1 MSQENP
7 DLQIL
12 GSLLQIEQDV
22 RQADSVNAVEF
33 IAVNDTWRI
42 FPYRQACLW
51 RPDLA
56 GKPRLKLV
64 SGLSDISEDSP
75 FRQWLNDALAH
86 VYQTPHTAAEATGSA
101 QLLTLDMLP
110 AQLHDGW
117 QEWMSGQVV
126 LQPLTAPDGTL
137 VGGLWL
143 ALDHQAGEAEMA
155 LLARL
160 GVVYGHGL
168 WAWRAP
174 APLWQRAAAKFK
186 TRYRLASLLLL
197 AILCIPLRLTA
208 LAPAEIIGKDAKIIA
223 APADGVVAQ
232 FFVEPNQAVKN
243 STPLFTLDDT
253 SARNRNQLANKAR
266 AVAEADYLRA
276 TQKSFSD
283 VASKSELASL
293 KAKVEEKSAEQQYTS
308 ELMQRI
314 QVAAPEN
321 GIVVFSDPNDW
332 LGRPVQTGERIML
345 LANPAKVQIALHL
358 AVDDALAL
366 APDASVKLYL
376 NVNPLS
382 TLEGHVVQAS
392 YEPAAGADGVVAYQL
407 KADLEA
413 GQEVPRIGLKGT
425 AKIYGAWAPLI
436 YHIVR
441 KPLAAAR
448 RSLGI

>member
-7 DLQIL
+7 DLHII
-12 GSLLQIEQDV
+12 GSLLQIEQDI

-64 SGLSDISEDSP
+64 SGLSDVSEDSP
-75 FRQWLNDALAH
+75 FRQWLNSALAH
-86 VYQTPHTAAEATGSA
+86 LYQSVDKTSPQTVRA
-101 QLLTLDMLP
+101 LTMAMLP
-110 AQLHDGW
+110 EDLHAGW
-117 QEWMSGQVV
+117 QEWMSGQVI
-126 LQPLTAPDGTL
+126 LLPLSSPQGGL

-143 ALDHQAGEAEMA
+143 AIDNEPSEAELA
-155 LLARL
+155 LLQRL
-160 GVVYGHGL
+160 GTAYGQAM

-174 APLWQRAAAKFK
+174 TPVWQRALAQVS
-186 TRYRLASLLLL
+186 RRQRLLLVLLL
-197 AILCIPLRLTA
+197 AISCIPLRLTA
-208 LAPAEIIGKDAKIIA
+208 LAPFDVIGKNAKLIA

-232 FFVEPNQAVKN
+232 FFVAPNQAVN
-243 STPLFTLDDT
+243 AATPLFALDDT
-253 SARNRNQLANKAR
+253 SARNRNQVANKAL
-266 AVAEADYLRA
+266 AVAQADYLRA

-283 VASKSELASL
+283 MASKSELASL
-293 KAKVEEKSAEQQYTS
+293 KAKLEEKNAELQYTH
-308 ELMQRI
+308 EMVERI
-314 QVAAPEN
+314 QVNSPDA

-332 LGRPVQTGERIML
+332 LGRPVQTGERIMS
-345 LANPAKVQIALHL
+345 LANPAQVQIAVHL

-366 APDASVKLYL
+366 DNNASVKLYL

-382 TLEGHVVQAS
+382 TLDAQLVQAS
-392 YEPAAGADGVVAYQL
+392 YEPSVGADGVVAYQL
-407 KADLEA
+407 KADLAA
-413 GQEVPRIGLKGT
+413 GQELPRIGLKGT

-436 YHIVR
+436 YHLVR
-441 KPLAAAR
+441 KPLAATR